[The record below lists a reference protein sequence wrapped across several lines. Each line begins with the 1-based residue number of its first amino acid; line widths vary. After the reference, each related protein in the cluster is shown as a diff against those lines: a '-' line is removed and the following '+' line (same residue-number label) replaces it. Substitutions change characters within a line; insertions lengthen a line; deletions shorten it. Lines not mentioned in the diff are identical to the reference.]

1 MAAAPAL
8 RRGNGIKGNK
18 PAVYPVLADRAVN
31 SAVKNIVKQ
40 LRDVGAFGSD
50 IVGVRESK
58 ILATDPEQRRGKR
71 LGTATLERPAN
82 LLPVYLVVHGFRK
95 AADIA
100 HLPYAEAGMHKMLAG
115 VQQKKYHMVGT
126 AH

>member
-1 MAAAPAL
+1 MTLLTYQVFKTVAE
-8 RRGNGIKGNK
+8 
-18 PAVYPVLADRAVN
+18 
-31 SAVKNIVKQ
+31 Q
-40 LRDVGAFGSD
+40 GS
-50 IVGVRESK
+50 
-58 ILATDPEQRRGKR
+58 
-71 LGTATLERPAN
+71 
-82 LLPVYLVVHGFRK
+82 FRK